1 MNLKIVLLLCGIF
14 GFLWSCNKE
23 DNLIVVDN
31 FEVEKYIGKWH
42 EIARF
47 DSRFEKDLNQ
57 TTAEYSFGE
66 NGKII
71 VVNKGYNFKKN
82 KWESVQG
89 KAKFAQSKNLGD
101 LKVSFF
107 GPFYA
112 PYKILQLDTNYQ
124 YALVTSG
131 KDYLWILSREKS
143 IPDSIKNQYLN
154 HAKSLGYPIQN
165 LIWVEHK

>member
-1 MNLKIVLLLCGIF
+1 MNFKLIMFCSILS
-14 GFLWSCNKE
+14 FLWSCANE
-23 DNLIVVDN
+23 DNLVVVEN
-31 FEVEKYIGKWH
+31 FEVEKYIGKWY

-47 DSRFEKDLNQ
+47 DSRFEKNLNQ
-57 TTAEYSFGE
+57 TTAEYSLDE

-71 VVNKGYNFKKN
+71 VKNRGYNFKKN

-89 KAKFAQSKNLGD
+89 KAKFAKNKNLGD

-112 PYKILQLDTNYQ
+112 PYKIIQLDSNYQ
-124 YALVTSG
+124 YALVSSG

-143 IPDSIKNQYLN
+143 IPENIKNQYLN
-154 HAKSLGYPIQN
+154 YAKTLNYNTKN

>member
-1 MNLKIVLLLCGIF
+1 MNFKLIMFCSVLS
-14 GFLWSCNKE
+14 FLWSCANE
-23 DNLIVVDN
+23 DNLVVVEN
-31 FEVEKYIGKWH
+31 FEVEKYIGKWY
-42 EIARF
+42 EIARL
-47 DSRFEKDLNQ
+47 DSRFEKNLNQ
-57 TTAEYSFGE
+57 TTAEYSLDE

-71 VVNKGYNFKKN
+71 VKNRGYNFKKN

-89 KAKFAQSKNLGD
+89 KAKFAKNKNLGD

-112 PYKILQLDTNYQ
+112 PYKIIQLDSNYK
-124 YALVTSG
+124 YALVSSG

-143 IPDSIKNQYLN
+143 IPENIKTQYLN
-154 HAKSLGYPIQN
+154 YAKSLKYNTKN

>member
-1 MNLKIVLLLCGIF
+1 MFCSILS
-14 GFLWSCNKE
+14 FLWSCANE
-23 DNLIVVDN
+23 DNLVVVEN
-31 FEVEKYIGKWH
+31 FEVEKYIGKWY

-47 DSRFEKDLNQ
+47 DSRFEKNLNQ
-57 TTAEYSFGE
+57 TTAEYSLDE

-71 VVNKGYNFKKN
+71 VKNRGYNFKKN

-89 KAKFAQSKNLGD
+89 KAKFAKNKNLGD

-112 PYKILQLDTNYQ
+112 PYKIIQLDSNYK
-124 YALVTSG
+124 YALVSSG

-143 IPDSIKNQYLN
+143 IPENIKTQYLN
-154 HAKSLGYPIQN
+154 YAKSLKYNTKN

>member
-1 MNLKIVLLLCGIF
+1 
-14 GFLWSCNKE
+14 
-23 DNLIVVDN
+23 VD
-31 FEVEKYIGKWH
+31 KYIGKWY

-57 TTAEYSFGE
+57 TTAEYSLGE

-89 KAKFAQSKNLGD
+89 KAKFAQTKNLGD

-112 PYKILQLDTNYQ
+112 PYKILQLDNNYQ
-124 YALVTSG
+124 YAF
-131 KDYLWILSREKS
+131 
-143 IPDSIKNQYLN
+143 PDNIKNQYLN
-154 HAKSLGYPIQN
+154 YAKLLGYTIQN
-165 LIWVEHK
+165 LTWVDHK

>member
-1 MNLKIVLLLCGIF
+1 MNFKLIMFCSILS
-14 GFLWSCNKE
+14 FLWSCANE
-23 DNLIVVDN
+23 DNLVVVEN
-31 FEVEKYIGKWH
+31 FEVEKYIGKWY

-47 DSRFEKDLNQ
+47 DSRFEKNLNQ
-57 TTAEYSFGE
+57 TTAEYSLDE

-71 VVNKGYNFKKN
+71 VKNRGYNFKKN

-89 KAKFAQSKNLGD
+89 KAKFAKNKNLGD

-112 PYKILQLDTNYQ
+112 PYKIIQLDSNYK
-124 YALVTSG
+124 YALVSSG

-143 IPDSIKNQYLN
+143 IPENIKTQYLN
-154 HAKSLGYPIQN
+154 YAKSLKYNTKN

>member
-1 MNLKIVLLLCGIF
+1 MNPKLLFMLFGIL

-23 DNLIVVDN
+23 ENLVVVEN
-31 FEVEKYIGKWH
+31 FEVDKYIGKWY

-57 TTAEYSFGE
+57 TTAEYSLGE

-89 KAKFAQSKNLGD
+89 KAKFAQTKNLGD

-112 PYKILQLDTNYQ
+112 PYKILQLDNNYQ

-131 KDYLWILSREKS
+131 KDYLWILSREKT
-143 IPDSIKNQYLN
+143 IPDNIKNQYLN
-154 HAKSLGYPIQN
+154 YAKLLGYTIQN
-165 LIWVEHK
+165 LTWVDHK

>member
-1 MNLKIVLLLCGIF
+1 MNFKLIMFCSVLS
-14 GFLWSCNKE
+14 FLWSCANE
-23 DNLIVVDN
+23 DNLVVVEN
-31 FEVEKYIGKWH
+31 FEVEKYIGKWY

-47 DSRFEKDLNQ
+47 DSRFEKNLNQ
-57 TTAEYSFGE
+57 TTAEYSLDE

-71 VVNKGYNFKKN
+71 VKNRGYNFKKN

-89 KAKFAQSKNLGD
+89 KAKFAKNKNLGD

-112 PYKILQLDTNYQ
+112 PYKIIQLDSNYQ
-124 YALVTSG
+124 YALVSSG

-143 IPDSIKNQYLN
+143 IPENIKTQYLN
-154 HAKSLGYPIQN
+154 YAKSLKYNTKN

>member
-1 MNLKIVLLLCGIF
+1 MNPKLLFMLCGIL

-23 DNLIVVDN
+23 ENLVVVEN
-31 FEVEKYIGKWH
+31 FEVDKYIGKWY

-57 TTAEYSFGE
+57 TTAEYSLGE

-89 KAKFAQSKNLGD
+89 KAKFAQTKNLGD

-112 PYKILQLDTNYQ
+112 PYKILQLDNNYQ

-131 KDYLWILSREKS
+131 KDYLWILSREKT
-143 IPDSIKNQYLN
+143 IPDNIKNQYLN
-154 HAKSLGYPIQN
+154 HAKSLGYNIQN
-165 LIWVEHK
+165 LTWVDHK

>member
-1 MNLKIVLLLCGIF
+1 MNFKLIMFCSILS
-14 GFLWSCNKE
+14 FLWSCANE
-23 DNLIVVDN
+23 DNLVVVEN
-31 FEVEKYIGKWH
+31 FEVEKYIGKWY

-47 DSRFEKDLNQ
+47 DSRFEKNLNQ
-57 TTAEYSFGE
+57 TTAEYSLDE

-71 VVNKGYNFKKN
+71 VKNRGYNFKKN

-89 KAKFAQSKNLGD
+89 KAKFAKNKNLGD

-112 PYKILQLDTNYQ
+112 PYKIIQLDSSYQ
-124 YALVTSG
+124 YALVSSG

-143 IPDSIKNQYLN
+143 IPENIKNQYLN
-154 HAKSLGYPIQN
+154 YAKTLNYNTKN

>member
-1 MNLKIVLLLCGIF
+1 MNLKIMILFC
-14 GFLWSCNKE
+14 GFLGFIWSCNKE
-23 DNLIVVDN
+23 DNLAVVDN
-31 FEVEKYIGKWH
+31 FEVEKYIGKWY

-47 DSRFEKDLNQ
+47 DSSFEKDLNQ
-57 TTAEYSFGE
+57 TTAEYSLGE

-71 VVNKGYNFKKN
+71 VINKGYNFKKN
-82 KWESVQG
+82 KWETAKG

-112 PYKILQLDTNYQ
+112 PYKILFIDEDYK

-131 KDYLWILSREKS
+131 LDYLWILSREKT
-143 IPDSIKNQYLN
+143 IPENIKSKYLN
-154 HAKSLGYPIQN
+154 HAKSLGFKTQN
-165 LIWVEHK
+165 LVWVQH

>member
-1 MNLKIVLLLCGIF
+1 MNFKLIMFCSILS
-14 GFLWSCNKE
+14 FLWSCANE
-23 DNLIVVDN
+23 DNLVVVEN
-31 FEVEKYIGKWH
+31 FEVEKYIGKWY

-47 DSRFEKDLNQ
+47 DSRFEKNLNQ
-57 TTAEYSFGE
+57 TTAEYSLDE

-71 VVNKGYNFKKN
+71 VKNRGYNFKKN

-89 KAKFAQSKNLGD
+89 KAKFAKNKNLGD

-112 PYKILQLDTNYQ
+112 PYKIIQLDSNYQ
-124 YALVTSG
+124 YALVSSG

-143 IPDSIKNQYLN
+143 IPENIKTQYLN
-154 HAKSLGYPIQN
+154 YAKSLKYNTKN

>member
-1 MNLKIVLLLCGIF
+1 MNFKLIMFCSVLS
-14 GFLWSCNKE
+14 FLWSCANE
-23 DNLIVVDN
+23 DNLVVVEN
-31 FEVEKYIGKWH
+31 FEVEKYIGKWY

-47 DSRFEKDLNQ
+47 DSRFEKNLNQ
-57 TTAEYSFGE
+57 TTAEYSLDE

-71 VVNKGYNFKKN
+71 VKNRGYNFKKN

-89 KAKFAQSKNLGD
+89 KAKFAKNKNLGD

-112 PYKILQLDTNYQ
+112 PYKIIQLDSSYK
-124 YALVTSG
+124 YALVSSG

-143 IPDSIKNQYLN
+143 IPENIKNQYLN
-154 HAKSLGYPIQN
+154 YAKTLNYNTKN

>member
-1 MNLKIVLLLCGIF
+1 MNFKLIMFCSVLS
-14 GFLWSCNKE
+14 FLWSCANE
-23 DNLIVVDN
+23 DNLVVVEN
-31 FEVEKYIGKWH
+31 FEVEKYIGKWY

-47 DSRFEKDLNQ
+47 DSRFEKNLNQ
-57 TTAEYSFGE
+57 TTAEYSLDE

-71 VVNKGYNFKKN
+71 VKNRGYNFKKN

-89 KAKFAQSKNLGD
+89 KAKFAKNKNLGD

-112 PYKILQLDTNYQ
+112 PYKIIQLDSNYK
-124 YALVTSG
+124 YALVSSG

-143 IPDSIKNQYLN
+143 IPENIKNQYLN
-154 HAKSLGYPIQN
+154 YAKTLNYNTKN